1 MRVFNNAGPCDPG
14 RDYML
19 PPEPRLPGVR
29 NLVDRGRYFV
39 VHAPRQTGKTTT
51 LTALAEE
58 ITADGRQAAVLFSC
72 ERARTQTGD
81 IGAAA
86 REVLQAITSAAE
98 DQGLPAECLPP
109 PWPDAPPGSVLQEGL
124 RAWARACAR
133 PLVLFFDEFDSLSG
147 PALLSVASQL
157 RDGFR
162 SRPRN
167 FPASVALCGLRDIRD
182 YRVAAGQS
190 PQPSGRSS
198 SPFNVIYK
206 SFRMHDFTREKV
218 AMLYGQHTAETGQEF
233 TAEAVGRAF
242 CYSQGQP
249 WLVNTLALQIVD
261 EDEMGVTG
269 TITAAHVD
277 EAKER
282 LILARA
288 THIEY
293 LADRLA
299 EPRVQRFIE
308 PLLAG
313 TSLGTETDATFD
325 DDLQYVR
332 DVGLIAPNP
341 PVRVANPIYR
351 EVIARTLAMRVTE
364 QVTEKPSRFVL
375 PDGRLDFPL
384 LLDAFA
390 DFWVDTGAEMAGK
403 EKYHEV
409 SMQVVFMG
417 FLQRIVNGG
426 GFVDR
431 EYALGTGR
439 TDILVRKPYGDGQ
452 VQREYIELK
461 VWLPKKGDPLDE
473 GLRQLD
479 RYLAAARLNAGTL
492 VIFDR
497 REGALPV
504 AERTEITHLASPAGN
519 AVTLLRA

>member
-1 MRVFNNAGPCDPG
+1 MRFFNNAGPCDPE

-19 PPEPRLPGVR
+19 PPEPRLPGAR

-51 LTALAEE
+51 LTALAQD
-58 ITADGRQAAVLFSC
+58 ITAEGRQAAVLFSC
-72 ERARTQTGD
+72 ERARTYAND
-81 IGAAA
+81 IGAAG
-86 REVLQAITSAAE
+86 REILQAITSAAE

-109 PWPDAPPGSVLQEGL
+109 PWPDVPPGSLLQEGL
-124 RAWARACAR
+124 RVWARSCPR

-182 YRVAAGQS
+182 YRIAAGQS
-190 PQPSGRSS
+190 PEPSGRSN
-198 SPFNVIYK
+198 SPFNIIYK
-206 SFRMHDFTREKV
+206 SFRMHDFTRDKV
-218 AMLYGQHTAETGQEF
+218 AKLYGQHTAETGQEF
-233 TAEAVGRAF
+233 TAEAVDRAF
-242 CYSQGQP
+242 GYSQGQP

-261 EDEMGVTG
+261 EDEMGVAG
-269 TITAAHVD
+269 AITVAHVD

-282 LILARA
+282 LILTRA

-293 LADRLA
+293 LADKLA
-299 EPRVQRFIE
+299 ESRVQRFIE

-313 TSLGTETDATFD
+313 TSLETGGSYN

-332 DVGLIAPNP
+332 DLGLIATTD

-351 EVIARTLAMRVTE
+351 EVIARTLAFPIAS

-384 LLDAFA
+384 LLEAFT
-390 DFWVDTGAEMAGK
+390 DFWVDIGAEMASK

-409 SMQVVFMG
+409 STQVVFMG

-439 TDILVRKPYGDGQ
+439 TDILVRKPYGHGQ

-461 VWLPKKGDPLDE
+461 VWLPKKGDPLDA

-479 RYLAAARLNAGTL
+479 SYLSTARLNVGTL

-497 REGALPV
+497 RDNALPV